1 MCEDY
6 LLSMTNA
13 TSGTAV
19 SNANLAIV
27 LSWNY
32 TLGSWMQVNLNG
44 ISLSVMIVLTRLC
57 VQDTSALFS

>member
-13 TSGTAV
+13 TSDTAV

-32 TLGSWMQVNLNG
+32 TLGSWMQANLNG
-44 ISLSVMIVLTRLC
+44 ISLSVMIVLARLC